1 VSDSLVLRVSSVRR
15 ETPSTRIVRLD
26 LAGQRFV
33 YESGQTVMIGI
44 AGREERVPYSIASC
58 PEETRR
64 FGWLELLIKVEPS
77 GRWGHKFDRIG
88 RGMRIALRGPF
99 GSFTFPA
106 RPRDRDFLF
115 IAGGTGIAPIRSMIR
130 HIQLARVPGRARLL
144 YSARTPGEFP
154 YVRELRAVARVRR
167 LELTLTATGEVGTG
181 WRGGRGRVAAAHL
194 SPLVDRRET
203 LCFVCGPAAMVADVP
218 LMLIGLGIPKS
229 KIRVEEW

>member
-15 ETPSTRIVRLD
+15 ETTSTRIVRLD
-26 LAGQRFV
+26 LDGQRFV
-33 YESGQTVMIGI
+33 YESGQMVMIGI

-64 FGWLELLIKVEPS
+64 FGWLEFLIKVEPS

-106 RPRDRDFLF
+106 RPRDRHFLF

-130 HIQLARVPGRARLL
+130 HMQLASVPGRARLL

-181 WRGGRGRVAAAHL
+181 WRGGRGRIAAARL
-194 SPLVDRRET
+194 LPLVDRRDT
-203 LCFVCGPAAMVADVP
+203 LCFVCGPAPMVAEVP